1 MKLLTRD
8 EIRSRSPR
16 TGWWLGAV
24 AGLFFSVLF
33 LFVWQKIQLTDQL
46 VRIERKERALAG
58 VRSQQKGL
66 SVEIQRLG
74 YPGRL
79 EAAAAAELGMI
90 YPDKEQM
97 VVMIS
102 PPAPAAGEGVFAI
115 LFRPVSAAWSQP

>member
-1 MKLLTRD
+1 MRLLTRD

-33 LFVWQKIQLTDQL
+33 LFVWQKIQLSDQL
-46 VRIERKERALAG
+46 MRIERKERTLAA
-58 VRSQQKGL
+58 VRSQQKAL

-79 EAAAAAELGMI
+79 EAVAAAELGMK

-102 PPAPAAGEGVFAI
+102 PPAAAGREGVFAA
-115 LFRPVSAAWSQP
+115 LFQPVKAAWSQP

>member
-1 MKLLTRD
+1 
-8 EIRSRSPR
+8 
-16 TGWWLGAV
+16 V
-24 AGLFFSVLF
+24 VGLFFSVLF
-33 LFVWQKIQLTDQL
+33 MFVWQKIQLADQL
-46 VRIERKERALAG
+46 VRIERKERMLS
-58 VRSQQKGL
+58 VVISRQKNL

-79 EAAAAAELGMI
+79 EAIASAELGMK

-102 PPAPAAGEGVFAI
+102 PPAPGAGKGVFAA

>member
-16 TGWWLGAV
+16 TGWWLGGLV
-24 AGLFFSVLF
+24 VLFFGVLF
-33 LFVWQKIQLTDQL
+33 LFVWQKIYLADQL
-46 VRIERKERALAG
+46 IRIERKERRLNN
-58 VRSQQKGL
+58 VSSRQKSL
-66 SVEIQRLG
+66 TVDIQRLG

-79 EAAAAAELGMI
+79 GAVAVSELGMK

-102 PPAPAAGEGVFAI
+102 PPAVVNRENIFAA
-115 LFRPVSAAWSQP
+115 LLKPVSAAWSQP

>member
-16 TGWWLGAV
+16 TGWWLGAA
-24 AGLFFSVLF
+24 AGLFFGVLF
-33 LFVWQKIQLTDQL
+33 LFVWQKIELADQL
-46 VRIERKERALAG
+46 MRIERKERALAA
-58 VRSQQKGL
+58 VRVQQKAL

-74 YPGRL
+74 YPARL
-79 EAAAAAELGMI
+79 EAVAAAELGMT
-90 YPDKEQM
+90 YPDKAQM

-102 PPAPAAGEGVFAI
+102 PPAPAAREGVFAA